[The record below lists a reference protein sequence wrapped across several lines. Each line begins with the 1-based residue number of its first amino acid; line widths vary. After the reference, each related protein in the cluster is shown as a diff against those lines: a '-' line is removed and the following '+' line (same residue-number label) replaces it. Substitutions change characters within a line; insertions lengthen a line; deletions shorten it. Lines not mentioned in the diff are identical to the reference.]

1 MTNDVNMHVPYT
13 DDDVYEDNTDHQM
26 ASLSGVPVTELLD
39 TSANKEKAH
48 LVASSAMARR
58 LPTRHGSG
66 VSVYLSQGL

>member
-1 MTNDVNMHVPYT
+1 MWTCNHFCHT
-13 DDDVYEDNTDHQM
+13 DDDVYDDNIDHHQM
-26 ASLSGVPVTELLD
+26 ASLSGVPETELLD

-66 VSVYLSQGL
+66 VSEYLSQGL